1 MSRYAP
7 SGVTYQFG
15 PGGMTPA
22 IRALL
27 IVNIGLFLVTT
38 FAPAS
43 MKLTIL
49 ELAGLTPASVIG
61 RLWIWQ
67 VATYLFLHGGFIHIL
82 FNMLNLWMFGV
93 ELEKRWGTQAFAKY
107 YFVTGIGAG
116 LTVVFVSLLPFESTR
131 AIYGVPTIGASG
143 AVYGVILAWALIFR
157 DRTLMFMMMFPLP
170 ARVYAALMAAFVLYS
185 AFGSSGSGVAHFAH
199 LGGLIFGYLYLKGPK
214 TPRDIKL
221 ELQYRLTKWRMER
234 MRRKFGVHKGGRV
247 H

>member
-7 SGVTYQFG
+7 SGMHYQFG

-27 IVNIGLFLVTT
+27 YVNGAIFLLTMVPAIGANL
-38 FAPAS
+38 
-43 MKLTIL
+43 IDIG
-49 ELAGLTPASVIG
+49 GLRPSDVLG
-61 RLWIWQ
+61 RGWIWQ
-67 VATYLFLHGGFIHIL
+67 PATYLFLHSTSNFFHIL

-93 ELEKRWGTQAFAKY
+93 ELERRWGTEAFTKY
-107 YFVTGIGAG
+107 YFVCGVGAG
-116 LTVVFVSLLPFESTR
+116 LTVILASLLPFAAAR
-131 AIYGVPTIGASG
+131 ATYSAVTIGASG
-143 AVYGVILAWALIFR
+143 AVFGVILAWALIFR

-170 ARVYAALMAAFVLYS
+170 ARVYAALMAAIVFYS
-185 AFGSSGSGVAHFAH
+185 ALGSSGGGVSHFAH
-199 LGGLIFGYLYLKGPK
+199 LGGLVFGYLYLKGPK

-234 MRRKFGVHKGGRV
+234 MRRKFGVHKGGRI